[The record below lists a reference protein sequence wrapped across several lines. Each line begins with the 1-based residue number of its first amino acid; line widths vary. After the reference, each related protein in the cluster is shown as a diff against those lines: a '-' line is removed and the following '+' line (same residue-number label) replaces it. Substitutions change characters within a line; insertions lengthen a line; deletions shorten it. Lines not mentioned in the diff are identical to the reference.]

1 MGISHI
7 WKLTICVAITRT
19 FEGRLKENSVKIRL
33 LRSPKN
39 RAIAPRARCDG
50 SGELARH
57 VTRGTA
63 ATSWIWAENKGE
75 LDAAPSAT
83 AAPRSRAFARSKQ
96 TSPADAAALRPGR
109 PASLSRFRGRAR

>member
-19 FEGRLKENSVKIRL
+19 FEGRLKENSVKMRL

-39 RAIAPRARCDG
+39 RAIAPRASCDG

-63 ATSWIWAENKGE
+63 ATSWIWAENRAE
-75 LDAAPSAT
+75 LDAAPGAT
-83 AAPRSRAFARSKQ
+83 AAPQSRAFARSKQ
-96 TSPADAAALRPGR
+96 ASPADAVALLPGR
-109 PASLSRFRGRAR
+109 PALPSQCRGRAR